1 MASRLAEEL
10 ISELGLGEHRD
21 KASQELSG
29 GLRRRPLARAPI
41 PAEATTLRYY
51 RSTEW
56 TITTSDT
63 EVGTDAVGALAAA
76 GTSDQLISLTAPS
89 ETGTYYYGA
98 CVDAVT
104 DESDRTDNRSAS
116 VRVDVEPLPQA
127 HWERQLQIEALQ
139 ALVRAQSGTSA
150 SGTQWD
156 GV

>member
-21 KASQELSG
+21 KAFQELSG

-41 PAEATTLRYY
+41 SAEATTLRYY
-51 RSTEW
+51 RSTDW

-98 CVDAVT
+98 CWQPAK
-104 DESDRTDNRSAS
+104 
-116 VRVDVEPLPQA
+116 VRHFETREIRGL
-127 HWERQLQIEALQ
+127 IE
-139 ALVRAQSGTSA
+139 VS
-150 SGTQWD
+150 
-156 GV
+156 